1 MTSGRRGSRVGRVHD
16 DQRVAGLAGDVAGG
30 EGGPAPAVNACR
42 RLLLVLAGA
51 AAFAVTACESTVEQ
65 SSNVRPMPPPPNA
78 APTPPP
84 EARVNSF
91 AMLLLTPKAMDSDGD
106 GRPDTMAVECY
117 LFAEPFPTPL
127 WEEGTFVFSLYG
139 QGETSLPGAL
149 PLVEWRI
156 SPEAAAAARAK
167 TLIGPCYRF
176 ALNVVEAGRADLSVR
191 SADLVGRFEPSDDRP
206 PIRTTGVRAV
216 QLAGS

>member
-1 MTSGRRGSRVGRVHD
+1 MTARSG
-16 DQRVAGLAGDVAGG
+16 AT
-30 EGGPAPAVNACR
+30 
-42 RLLLVLAGA
+42 LLLVALLAFA
-51 AAFAVTACESTVEQ
+51 AAACETTIEQ
-65 SSNVRPMPPPPNA
+65 SSNARPMPPTPVA

-91 AMLLLTPKAMDSDGD
+91 AMLLLTPKAIDSNGD
-106 GRPDTMAVECY
+106 ARPDTMAVECY
-117 LFAEPFPTPL
+117 LFAEPFPTPM
-127 WEEGTFVFSLYG
+127 WETGEFVFSLHR
-139 QGETSLPGAL
+139 QGTAGTPDAA

-156 SPEAAAAARAK
+156 SSEAAAAARTR

-176 ALNVVEAGRADLSVR
+176 ALNILEAGRGDLSVR
-191 SADLVGRFEPSDDRP
+191 SADLVGRFEPADGRP